1 MSCFARNGTTLTVGR
16 GFEETGV
23 PDRYLFRL
31 RANSHMD
38 TAAADRSA
46 AREMRDFLRIE
57 RYASY
62 TIEGRSYSVATSH
75 YEYTVQFSRS

>member
-1 MSCFARNGTTLTVGR
+1 
-16 GFEETGV
+16 
-23 PDRYLFRL
+23 
-31 RANSHMD
+31 MD